1 MLLLCRVDDRL
12 IHGQVVI
19 GWGVPFGLQH
29 IVLVDDTVRAND
41 WEQDIYRMAVPEG
54 MGVEFASRAEAL
66 ERLPEWERD
75 PRRTFLLTGDVRTM
89 AALVEGSD
97 GLIRR
102 VNLGGV
108 HAGPGRR
115 ERIRYLYLSEDEAD
129 TLRRLEAVG
138 AVVTA
143 QDLPTNTAIPIG
155 MLL

>member
-1 MLLLCRVDDRL
+1 MGHPL
-12 IHGQVVI
+12 
-19 GWGVPFGLQH
+19 GLQH
-29 IVLVDDTVRAND
+29 IVLVDDTVRANE

-54 MGVEFASRAEAL
+54 MGIEFADRAEAL
-66 ERLPEWERD
+66 ERLPGWEHD
-75 PRRTFLLTGDVRTM
+75 PRRSFLLTGDVETM
-89 AALVEGSD
+89 AALVEGSH

-115 ERIRYLYLSEDEAD
+115 ERIRYLYLSEEEAD
-129 TLRRLEAVG
+129 ILRRLEAG
-138 AVVTA
+138 GIVVTA